1 MPVFRTVV
9 TCPASVAVSAPA
21 VADRSVPAAFTQP
34 MSTETAPRAAGV
46 YTSAAV
52 LTVSP
57 GRTGC
62 PDVPVRLCAIHCPAR
77 PAAVSSSE
85 CAPSAGQTG
94 VMSGRFPGTGRLT
107 TWVTV
112 SVASI
117 RVFAMGSTGTPVNP
131 NPVGQGPG
139 WTVNLTPGLRA
150 LTCRSPGVMLGAHDA
165 GTRKYDPSFGAP
177 EGVKDYGAVNAAP

>member
-62 PDVPVRLCAIHCPAR
+62 PDVPVRLCAIHCPAP
-77 PAAVSSSE
+77 PAAVSSHE
-85 CAPSAGQTG
+85 RAPAAGPTG
-94 VMSGRFPGTGRLT
+94 GQAGRVPGTARLSAP
-107 TWVTV
+107 VTV
-112 SVASI
+112 P
-117 RVFAMGSTGTPVNP
+117 RGS
-131 NPVGQGPG
+131 
-139 WTVNLTPGLRA
+139 L
-150 LTCRSPGVMLGAHDA
+150 
-165 GTRKYDPSFGAP
+165 
-177 EGVKDYGAVNAAP
+177 

>member
-21 VADRSVPAAFTQP
+21 VADRSVPAAFTHP
-34 MSTETAPRAAGV
+34 MSTETAPRAAGA
-46 YTSAAV
+46 YTSAGA

-62 PDVPVRLCAIHCPAR
+62 PDVPLGLRAIRCPA
-77 PAAVSSSE
+77 PPVAVSSSE
-85 CAPSAGQTG
+85 CAPSVGQTG

-112 SVASI
+112 SVASM
-117 RVFAMGSTGTPVNP
+117 RTLAMGSTGTPVNP
-131 NPVGQGPG
+131 NPDGQGPG
-139 WTVNLTPGLRA
+139 WTVNLIPGLRA
-150 LTCRSPGVMLGAHDA
+150 LTQRSPGVMLG
-165 GTRKYDPSFGAP
+165 
-177 EGVKDYGAVNAAP
+177 